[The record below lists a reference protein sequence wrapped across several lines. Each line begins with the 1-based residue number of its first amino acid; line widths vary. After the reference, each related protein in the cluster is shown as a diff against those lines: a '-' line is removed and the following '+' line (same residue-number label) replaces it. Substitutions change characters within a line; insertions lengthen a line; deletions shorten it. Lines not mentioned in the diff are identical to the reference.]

1 MGIIAMKFGGSSL
14 ADAAGFRR
22 VRRIVE
28 RQRGRVYVVLSAPGK
43 RGPGDSKV
51 TDLLRRAHLGDRAA
65 LEEARSRFA
74 EIARALGLRPP
85 AAWLGALDECASRS
99 ADWAVSRGEWLCA
112 RLFAEFCGL
121 PFVDASRLIFFDSAG
136 RLLREPTRRAIRA
149 MGART
154 PRAVIPGFYGA
165 LPDGEARALPRGGS
179 DISGALVAAAL
190 RADRYENWTDV
201 DGLLSADP
209 ALCPAAIRH
218 DAVSYRQMRRLAQ
231 AGARVLH
238 PDCLAPVQEA
248 GVPTLLKNTF
258 SPGGAGT
265 YISDAVRGEAACVCV
280 LEGLRAAAPNLEGA
294 AVEASGAGRCSEGSA
309 IEALGAEAGSDEAAV
324 KMFSAEAS
332 FEETAVETLGTEF
345 SSEEAAVEAFG
356 AEASLEKAAIEAF
369 AAEAKSE
376 EAAVEAFSAK
386 AESEEAT
393 VEAFGAEAGL
403 EEAAVEAFGLDA
415 GSEKAAVEALGAKL
429 SLEEAAAEAF
439 SAEPDEAAVAPA
451 KTSCPAKARG
461 VPSPRA
467 ALPNELR
474 ASAPPETPRFATPAG
489 RTAAGIGQPASLV
502 SAFGL
507 RASDFDAARAE
518 LCPLAARLDD
528 GCARFLVPA
537 GRARQAVAALHA
549 RVISQTAVPAPQSP
563 AIHDERMD

>member
-1 MGIIAMKFGGSSL
+1 M
-14 ADAAGFRR
+14 
-22 VRRIVE
+22 
-28 RQRGRVYVVLSAPGK
+28 LSAPGK

-165 LPDGEARALPRGGS
+165 LPDGEARAFPRGGS

-209 ALCPAAIRH
+209 ALCPAAVRH

-332 FEETAVETLGTEF
+332 FEETAVEALGTEF

-356 AEASLEKAAIEAF
+356 AEASFEGAAVEAL
-369 AAEAKSE
+369 AAKAKSE
-376 EAAVEAFSAK
+376 EVAVETFGVK
-386 AESEEAT
+386 ASSEET
-393 VEAFGAEAGL
+393 
-403 EEAAVEAFGLDA
+403 
-415 GSEKAAVEALGAKL
+415 AVEALGAKL

-439 SAEPDEAAVAPA
+439 GVEPDEAAVAPA
-451 KTSCPAKARG
+451 KTSCPAKACG
-461 VPSPRA
+461 IPSPRT